1 MVLLDLVLDRLR
13 LFGRS
18 LLLDTPFGEAFL
30 RPAAQ
35 RILGAVTSR
44 RTTAG
49 EARSRPAA
57 VHEPHV
63 ALLGGVTELD
73 TMARAMTDGFGFVA
87 MARAL
92 LRQPD
97 LMQQYAATA
106 AAMTGDATLA
116 SRVGA
121 QRLTGR
127 GYAGGG
133 DGGEVTV
140 GDSTRGKVG
149 WHGAHALATVGVSL
163 SGGQV
168 ASTCDHCNLCI
179 VGATMAE
186 QPLRCVQR

>member
-63 ALLGGVTELD
+63 ALLGDVTELD

-97 LMQQYAATA
+97 LVRRYAATA
-106 AAMTGDATLA
+106 AAMTGDAALA

-121 QRLTGR
+121 QRLAGR
-127 GYAGGG
+127 GHAGGG
-133 DGGEVTV
+133 DGEVTV
-140 GDSTRGKVG
+140 GGSGGGKLG
-149 WHGAHALATVGVSL
+149 WHGAHAMATVGASM

-186 QPLRCVQR
+186 QPLRCVLR